1 MPKILHKAYV
11 RLGVAG
17 LLIGVEYSRVGSSTL
32 VCPTS
37 SVSTQIGVELVDV
50 HGN

>member
-17 LLIGVEYSRVGSSTL
+17 LLIGVEYSRVGSSTR
-32 VCPTS
+32 VCPTPT
-37 SVSTQIGVELVDV
+37 VSTRIGVELVNV
-50 HGN
+50 HRN

>member
-17 LLIGVEYSRVGSSTL
+17 LLIGVEYSRVGSSTWI
-32 VCPTS
+32 CPAS
-37 SVSTQIGVELVDV
+37 IVSTRIGVELVGV
-50 HGN
+50 HRN